1 MNFFSQTSM
10 LSKFRAKKIFPIT
23 NSYNLNLNN
32 TVIPWSIHI
41 SMYVKVTGNPIN
53 LNKSEER
60 MREKWRPTFWR
71 NEEEKLFMKVF
82 VVMQSCYVFKR
93 LLKKFY
99 VCSLNKNNWNVFMN
113 FLQVNANQYNSFLQK
128 KLSVEMNSES
138 PESTFL
144 GGKYS
149 FLSHSVGNLLV

>member
-1 MNFFSQTSM
+1 MARQCIVKLLHYNITNVWIFLSSM
-10 LSKFRAKKIFPIT
+10 LSEFRADFFPSTVT

-41 SMYVKVTGNPIN
+41 SMYVKVTENPII
-53 LNKSEER
+53 LNKCEEK
-60 MREKWRPTFWR
+60 MREKWRPSFWR

-113 FLQVNANQYNSFLQK
+113 FFQVNSNQYNSFL
-128 KLSVEMNSES
+128 
-138 PESTFL
+138 
-144 GGKYS
+144 
-149 FLSHSVGNLLV
+149 